1 MNRPDSKNT
10 LVVTSDSDLGGMHSI
25 TGDLRSRGC
34 GTWRKASSRGKG
46 EAIGRYSEKEKKTFL
61 KKGSNN
67 LLNEFHEG
75 RN

>member
-1 MNRPDSKNT
+1 MRMPRKPPE
-10 LVVTSDSDLGGMHSI
+10 VTDLFPFS
-25 TGDLRSRGC
+25 LP
-34 GTWRKASSRGKG
+34 WRKASSRERS

>member
-1 MNRPDSKNT
+1 LFPFS
-10 LVVTSDSDLGGMHSI
+10 LP
-25 TGDLRSRGC
+25 
-34 GTWRKASSRGKG
+34 WRKASSRERS